1 MSLLDENSPI
11 DQGEIYWITLPDRQ
25 GREQHGRRPCIIM
38 SRKLVNNGNP
48 IVAVPMTSQK
58 HKANAY
64 NIAIPASEI
73 VKDLA
78 SKSPVVDSVALCG
91 QVFMVDKRKLEEKL
105 GKLSLNAVFAV
116 QLGLA
121 NLFDIR

>member
-1 MSLLDENSPI
+1 MSLLAENSPI
-11 DQGEIYWITLPDRQ
+11 DQGEIYWITLPDRK

-48 IVAVPMTSQK
+48 VIAVPMTSETR
-58 HKANAY
+58 KATAY
-64 NIAIPASEI
+64 NIQIPASEI

-78 SKSPVVDSVALCG
+78 CKTVVVNSVALCG

>member
-1 MSLLDENSPI
+1 MLLLAEDSPI
-11 DQGEIYWITLPDRQ
+11 DQGEIYWITLPDRK

-38 SRKLVNNGNP
+38 SRKLINDGNP
-48 IVAVPMTSQK
+48 VVAVPMTSQK
-58 HKANAY
+58 RHANSHS
-64 NIAIPASEI
+64 IAIPANEI
-73 VKDLA
+73 VRNPG
-78 SKSPVVDSVALCG
+78 SKFEVLDSVALCG

-121 NLFDIR
+121 NVFDIR

>member
-1 MSLLDENSPI
+1 MSLLAENSPI
-11 DQGEIYWITLPDRQ
+11 DQGEIYWITLPDRK

-38 SRKLVNNGNP
+38 SRKLINNGNP
-48 IVAVPMTSQK
+48 VVAVPMTSEK
-58 HKANAY
+58 RYANAH
-64 NIAIPASEI
+64 NIAIPANEI
-73 VKDLA
+73 VTDLA
-78 SKSPVVDSVALCG
+78 SKSVVVDSVALCG

-105 GKLSLNAVFAV
+105 GKLSLNAIFAV

>member
-1 MSLLDENSPI
+1 MPSLAENSPI

-25 GREQHGRRPCIIM
+25 GREQRGRRPCIIM
-38 SRKLVNNGNP
+38 SRKLINIGNP
-48 IVAVPMTSQK
+48 VVAVPMTSQK
-58 HKANAY
+58 RHANSY
-64 NIAIPASEI
+64 KIAIPANEI
-73 VKDLA
+73 VRDLA
-78 SKSPVVDSVALCG
+78 SSSPVVDSVALCH
-91 QVFMVDKRKLEEKL
+91 QVFMVDKRKLEERF

>member
-1 MSLLDENSPI
+1 
-11 DQGEIYWITLPDRQ
+11 
-25 GREQHGRRPCIIM
+25 M

-48 IVAVPMTSQK
+48 VVAVPMTTEK
-58 HKANAY
+58 RKANAY
-64 NIAIPASEI
+64 NIAIPANEI
-73 VKDLA
+73 VRDLA
-78 SKSPVVDSVALCG
+78 SKSTILDSVALCG